1 MSLLIAPVRIVT
13 QRVDGFGIGDT
24 GAVSLERHSFQWFD
38 YMTKS
43 RLPLRL
49 FLFVA
54 IAVGVAL
61 LLGLL
66 VGTLNGALELVER
79 LSAAPIWLRLPLIA
93 LVALLLAGLIIL
105 IWRWWGPPA
114 RRRAKVV
121 APPRRDEVQERLD
134 TLRERRADIA
144 ALDNELIELD
154 RRRTAGDMHVA
165 MFGEISAGKSS
176 LIKALAPDADLAIDV
191 RGGTTQAVTHYR
203 SDLGDG
209 IGMLLADVPGSREV
223 DGERHERIAREEAL
237 RAHAVVYVGASDFTA
252 SQDAELR
259 WLAGFGKPLLIALT
273 KSDQYSADEL
283 EQLLARLRQRYN
295 GIASAV
301 VATSAAQ
308 RYCQHGEDA
317 AGNEIQIMRARPA
330 DVRGLVDALLRVT
343 SAGAAALE
351 PAREAAILSSI
362 DQRGAEIARATAAIE
377 SQACVTR
384 YTRRAI
390 VGAMAAVAPGSDIL
404 IQGALGT
411 ALVREL
417 ARIHEVPVRDI
428 DVDALLK
435 RLGLT
440 VRNTTAIILAI
451 AGNAL
456 KAFPGLGTLGGGVL
470 HAIAYGLVFDSVGNA
485 LADSLAERQ
494 QFDLADA
501 EQRVQS
507 MLQASGRERI
517 ERIARLTLETL
528 RNPDRAA
535 NED

>member
-1 MSLLIAPVRIVT
+1 MP
-13 QRVDGFGIGDT
+13 
-24 GAVSLERHSFQWFD
+24 
-38 YMTKS
+38 KS

-49 FLFVA
+49 FLFVVIA
-54 IAVGVAL
+54 ISAAL

-66 VGTLNGALELVER
+66 VGTLNGALELYER
-79 LSAAPIWLRLPLIA
+79 LSAAPIWLRLPVIA
-93 LVALLLAGLIIL
+93 LAGLVLAGLIVL
-105 IWRWWGPPA
+105 GWRWWGPPA

-134 TLRERRADIA
+134 ALRQRRADIA
-144 ALDNELIELD
+144 ELDNELVELD
-154 RRRTAGDMHVA
+154 RRRASGDLHVA

-176 LIKALAPDADLAIDV
+176 LIKALAPDAELAIDV
-191 RGGTTQAVTHYR
+191 RGGTTQRVAHYR
-203 SDLGDG
+203 CQLDDG
-209 IGMLLADVPGSREV
+209 IEMLLADVPGSREV
-223 DGERHERIAREEAL
+223 DGANHERIAREEAL

-259 WLAGFGKPLLIALT
+259 WLAGFGKPLVIALS
-273 KSDQYSADEL
+273 KSDQYSTVEL
-283 EQLLARLRQRYN
+283 EQLLVRLRVRYA
-295 GIASAV
+295 GIANAV
-301 VATSAAQ
+301 VATSAE
-308 RYCQHGEDA
+308 RSVCQHGEDES
-317 AGNEIQIMRARPA
+317 GNEIRIRRTRPA
-330 DVRGLVDALLRVT
+330 DVGALVDALLRVT
-343 SAGAAALE
+343 AAGAVALE
-351 PAREAAILSSI
+351 PAREAAVLSSI
-362 DQRGAEIARATAAIE
+362 DQRGAEIARATAVVEA
-377 SQACVTR
+377 QACVTR

-440 VRNTTAIILAI
+440 VRNTTAIVLAI

-485 LADSLAERQ
+485 LAASLAERQ
-494 QFDLADA
+494 RFDLADA
-501 EQRVQS
+501 EQRVQTL
-507 MLQASGRERI
+507 LQASGRERI
-517 ERIARLTLETL
+517 ERIARLTLDTL
-528 RNPDRAA
+528 RHPDRAD

>member
-1 MSLLIAPVRIVT
+1 MP
-13 QRVDGFGIGDT
+13 
-24 GAVSLERHSFQWFD
+24 
-38 YMTKS
+38 KP

-49 FLFVA
+49 FLLIA
-54 IAVGVAL
+54 IAIGAAL

-66 VGTLNGALELVER
+66 VSTLNGALELYER
-79 LSAAPIWLRLPLIA
+79 LNNAPLLLRLPLIA
-93 LVALLLAGLIIL
+93 LAGLVLAGLIVL
-105 IWRWWGPPA
+105 GWRWWGPPA
-114 RRRAKVV
+114 RRRAKVA
-121 APPRRDEVQERLD
+121 APPRRDEVQDRLD
-134 TLRERRADIA
+134 ALRQRRADIA
-144 ALDNELIELD
+144 ELDNELVELD
-154 RRRTAGDMHVA
+154 RRRGAGDLHVA

-191 RGGTTQAVTHYR
+191 RGGTTQRVAHYR
-203 SDLGDG
+203 CELDDG
-209 IGMLLADVPGSREV
+209 IEMLLADVPGSREV
-223 DGERHERIAREEAL
+223 DGTRHERIAREEAL

-259 WLAGFGKPLLIALT
+259 WLAGFGKPLVIALT

-283 EQLLARLRQRYN
+283 EQLLARLRVRYAD
-295 GIASAV
+295 IASAV
-301 VATSAAQ
+301 VATSAE
-308 RYCQHGEDA
+308 RSVCQHGEDEL
-317 AGNEIQIMRARPA
+317 GNEIRISRVRPA
-330 DVRGLVDALLRVT
+330 QVDALLDALLRVT
-343 SAGAAALE
+343 TAGAAALE
-351 PAREAAILSSI
+351 PAREAAVLSSI

-377 SQACVTR
+377 AQACVTR

-428 DVDALLK
+428 DVDALLR

-485 LADSLAERQ
+485 LAASLAERQ
-494 QFDLADA
+494 QFDVADA

-507 MLQASGRERI
+507 LLQASGRERI
-517 ERIARLTLETL
+517 ERIARLTLDTL
-528 RNPDRAA
+528 RNPNRAA